1 VKKLLTIFFVAI
13 LSIQVVGCYV
23 YFATRLISIR
33 HEMREQLKYLPTE
46 ELSVFTFTVDEFR
59 KAKVNDHEIKVD
71 GKMHD
76 IARIES
82 KEGQLYVYA
91 VHDEAEDN
99 LLAFLSEIASRSSKD
114 KKPVPSQLLK
124 LISLQF
130 VKTEISWQIHSGDFI
145 VHNTGYTVGASDFVQ
160 MIESPP
166 PRG

>member
-1 VKKLLTIFFVAI
+1 VKRIATIFFVGII
-13 LSIQVVGCYV
+13 LTQVVGCYV
-23 YFATRLISIR
+23 YFASRLISIR
-33 HEMREQLKYLPTE
+33 HEMREQLKLLPDE
-46 ELSVFTFTVDEFR
+46 ELAKFIFTEAEFR
-59 KAKVNDHEIKVD
+59 QAKVNDHEIKVD

-82 KEGQLYVYA
+82 KEGQLHVYA

-130 VKTEISWQIHSGDFI
+130 VKTEISWPNNSGNFI
-145 VHNTGYTVGASDFVQ
+145 VHNTDYSKSVSEFVQ

>member
-1 VKKLLTIFFVAI
+1 MKKLLTIFFVGII
-13 LSIQVVGCYV
+13 LTQVVGCYV
-23 YFATRLISIR
+23 YFASRLISIR
-33 HEMREQLKYLPTE
+33 HEMREQLKLLPDE
-46 ELSVFTFTVDEFR
+46 ELAKFIFTEAEFR
-59 KAKVNDHEIKVD
+59 QAKVNDHEIKVD

-130 VKTEISWQIHSGDFI
+130 VYAEITWSNYTGDLF
-145 VHNTGYTVGASDFVQ
+145 VHNSRYTEHNSSFVK